1 MKKDD
6 TKIKKGKINK
16 EENSLKKVSFFGKI
30 KNKLKLAK
38 TNIKAKFKLLKS
50 MKKTELITKIFSTR
64 YFYFFMFLVIL
75 LKTMLFSVDTVFY
88 KHGIWL
94 WYIRQTAFFIIIMLA
109 PMFLFRSSRGRF
121 IYGMLLNLFVSILLF
136 ADELYY
142 SYAQNIIS
150 VVQAGNLQYKDEI
163 ISAIPSLL
171 HIRQIL
177 YFIDFVVVFGL
188 LISKKVKVE
197 KIKNFKLKPLLTMSV
212 CVLIL
217 CSYYHFVP
225 ESLELVTGFIYNKQ
239 NSVRYGTIYGYHF
252 VDVKNMI
259 TNNKNTKYDTYDEM
273 IEDYNKLKVEQVEL
287 NSENAVYLNVEA
299 LENNQEENEIY
310 LKVNEEN
317 RKLFWNCR
325 WKKCYCTTTR
335 ISSKFC
341 GR

>member
-142 SYAQNIIS
+142 SYA
-150 VVQAGNLQYKDEI
+150 
-163 ISAIPSLL
+163 
-171 HIRQIL
+171 
-177 YFIDFVVVFGL
+177 
-188 LISKKVKVE
+188 
-197 KIKNFKLKPLLTMSV
+197 
-212 CVLIL
+212 
-217 CSYYHFVP
+217 
-225 ESLELVTGFIYNKQ
+225 
-239 NSVRYGTIYGYHF
+239 
-252 VDVKNMI
+252 
-259 TNNKNTKYDTYDEM
+259 
-273 IEDYNKLKVEQVEL
+273 
-287 NSENAVYLNVEA
+287 
-299 LENNQEENEIY
+299 
-310 LKVNEEN
+310 
-317 RKLFWNCR
+317 
-325 WKKCYCTTTR
+325 
-335 ISSKFC
+335 
-341 GR
+341 